1 VQIRIFDDRLN
12 NIGGDFAQGLGRR
25 SNRNCAAQ
33 SAGDGADR
41 RDMIKE
47 ILACPGLLQWRPVT
61 GDDQQSIMFGLETHR
76 LDDGVLAAR
85 LQYRFTEILLA
96 IVAHDDRENVMGRW
110 SGGAR
115 QFVFTIAHIAS
126 LLGSSSG
133 IRRFNRDENKYG
145 TKRTLVKVRR

>member
-61 GDDQQSIMFGLETHR
+61 GDASSPSCSAWR
-76 LDDGVLAAR
+76 L
-85 LQYRFTEILLA
+85 
-96 IVAHDDRENVMGRW
+96 
-110 SGGAR
+110 
-115 QFVFTIAHIAS
+115 IALTMASS
-126 LLGSSSG
+126 LLGCNIGSPKSSWPSSPTMTG
-133 IRRFNRDENKYG
+133 KM
-145 TKRTLVKVRR
+145 